1 MPTLNWLIRESKLNN
16 LRLIT
21 GENHILQEISSVNV
35 LDNPDVLK
43 WFKKDELVL
52 TTGFPFKD
60 NSDKQQRQMIRDLKQ
75 IGCTALA
82 IKTKRYFSRIPSAI
96 IEEAETLDF
105 PIIELPYFYSFSEIS
120 RIVFQQI
127 FSEQY
132 SQTQREQKFLLHFI
146 RQILNHENI
155 SFLLQQIARF
165 FALPVLLININ
176 YEPVQIAF
184 PFKTFNLN
192 SDELKELSGS
202 ISLQLLENNPHISCK
217 INDQLFF
224 IQKIS
229 LSNQAGYLGF
239 LHTQENFSS
248 LPISSDFLQNILQ
261 LLTFACTQN
270 DSLRTGYDNGSMFF
284 LHFLISNRQNNIEE
298 IKQLCTFYGFD
309 YRKKW
314 ICLTLSLQN
323 IADNNKNKFTALLQ
337 NSIEKLPTKSSKLF
351 TCHNANLFCI
361 YFLFAPEKHSLQS
374 LHEVQSFALALQ
386 KKLSDKNQSVFMG
399 ISACHKKIAHIRHA
413 FKESL
418 QALHHQQ
425 QKNLFMPGSHLH
437 QLPLHLL
444 GNTRQNVS
452 ELLLYNVLQPLLA
465 FDKENHTE
473 LIHTLKIYFSCNY
486 NATLAAK
493 TLYLHRNTMLKRL
506 DKIKEI
512 LQTDFTNADENAL
525 IYLSFSALELQ

>member
-82 IKTKRYFSRIPSAI
+82 IKTKRYFSRIPS
-96 IEEAETLDF
+96 
-105 PIIELPYFYSFSEIS
+105 IS

-314 ICLTLSLQN
+314 ICPCAYT
-323 IADNNKNKFTALLQ
+323 D
-337 NSIEKLPTKSSKLF
+337 SILR
-351 TCHNANLFCI
+351 
-361 YFLFAPEKHSLQS
+361 QS
-374 LHEVQSFALALQ
+374 
-386 KKLSDKNQSVFMG
+386 
-399 ISACHKKIAHIRHA
+399 
-413 FKESL
+413 
-418 QALHHQQ
+418 
-425 QKNLFMPGSHLH
+425 
-437 QLPLHLL
+437 
-444 GNTRQNVS
+444 
-452 ELLLYNVLQPLLA
+452 
-465 FDKENHTE
+465 
-473 LIHTLKIYFSCNY
+473 
-486 NATLAAK
+486 ATP
-493 TLYLHRNTMLKRL
+493 
-506 DKIKEI
+506 
-512 LQTDFTNADENAL
+512 
-525 IYLSFSALELQ
+525 